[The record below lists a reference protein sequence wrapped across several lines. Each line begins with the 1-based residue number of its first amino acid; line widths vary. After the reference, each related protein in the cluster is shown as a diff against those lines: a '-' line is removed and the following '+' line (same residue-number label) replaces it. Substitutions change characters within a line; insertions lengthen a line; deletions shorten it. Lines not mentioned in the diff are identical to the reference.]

1 VGTPWP
7 KIRTWKIPCFPL
19 ENDLKMV
26 DFPRFYMHQPDKKI
40 CPQALKVFLFTLL
53 MICWSATCQSEQI
66 LKQRILP
73 SVKHGLLENPPLK
86 NLVS

>member
-1 VGTPWP
+1 MISKWWIFHVSM
-7 KIRTWKIPCFPL
+7 L
-19 ENDLKMV
+19 V
-26 DFPRFYMHQPDKKI
+26 DWGNMHQPDKKI